1 MIYRIHKKKTLKH
14 VNPVMPFAAL
24 PPHTA
29 VGSALTESFLL
40 VEW

>member
-24 PPHTA
+24 PAHTA
-29 VGSALTESFLL
+29 VTYRVVLAS
-40 VEW
+40 

>member
-1 MIYRIHKKKTLKH
+1 MIYKIHEKKALKH

-24 PPHTA
+24 PPHT
-29 VGSALTESFLL
+29 GSALPESFLL